1 MTPGDMTPGGGT
13 VPAGRTPQPFQEG
26 PFPKGPLSRR
36 FARWA
41 LALSPRR
48 KWAVFGSWFA
58 LDGVVALAPPVYWAA
73 GDPAFQSGVWL
84 SFWYF
89 LAIGAHVSAGVIALY
104 FVEAARGEID

>member
-1 MTPGDMTPGGGT
+1 
-13 VPAGRTPQPFQEG
+13 PFQEG